1 VIVAMSHLSFIL
13 TAWIVSAAAIAAY
26 CARLVQRGRR
36 LTRAVPAEHRRW
48 MTSTAEAEAGA
59 KRR

>member
-13 TAWIVSAAAIAAY
+13 TAWIVSAAAVAAY
-26 CARLVQRGRR
+26 CARLVQRGRK
-36 LTRAVPAEHRRW
+36 LTRAVPADRRRW
-48 MTSTAEAEAGA
+48 MTSDSEPGA